1 MLISFKRL
9 LSIVGCFGLLVLSG
23 LDRIVKADQYDLD
36 DQHTSVVFSVS
47 HLGYSYCYGMFGK
60 YSGKISFDSKNP
72 TASQFQFT
80 IDAASLDTKSA
91 KRDEHL
97 RGPDFFNV
105 KQFPEIT
112 FVSKSVEVKDKI
124 INVSGVLT
132 LHGVSKPIVLP
143 LTHMGAGP
151 GPDQK
156 QHTGFS
162 GKMVL
167 KRSEF
172 DMKTFLPNI
181 GDEITV
187 LISFEGVK

>member
-1 MLISFKRL
+1 MSIDFKKMLRVVSCL
-9 LSIVGCFGLLVLSG
+9 GLLVCSG
-23 LDRIVKADQYDLD
+23 IGQSVKAEDYVLD
-36 DQHTSVVFSVS
+36 DQHTSVVFAVS
-47 HLGYSYCYGMFGK
+47 HLGYSFCYGMFGK
-60 YSGKISFDSKNP
+60 YNGKMTFDPKTPAASK
-72 TASQFQFT
+72 FQFS

-112 FVSKSVEVKDKI
+112 FVSKSVEAKDKVM
-124 INVSGVLT
+124 NVAGTLT
-132 LHGVSKPIVLP
+132 LHGVSKSIVLP
-143 LTHMGAGP
+143 LTHMGSGP

-156 QHTGFS
+156 QHVGFS
-162 GKMVL
+162 GKLVV

-181 GDEITV
+181 GDEVTL

>member
-1 MLISFKRL
+1 MLCAITRSLRA
-9 LSIVGCFGLLVLSG
+9 VGCVAMLACGGLMQSA
-23 LDRIVKADQYDLD
+23 KAEEFTLD
-36 DQHTSVVFSVS
+36 DQHTSVVFAVS
-47 HLGYSYCYGMFGK
+47 HMGYSFCYGMFGK
-60 YSGKISFDSKNP
+60 YSGKISFDPKNA
-72 TASQFQFT
+72 TASQFQFI
-80 IDAASLDTKSA
+80 IDAASLDTKSP
-91 KRDEHL
+91 KRDDHL

-112 FVSKSVEVKDKI
+112 FVSKSVEVKDNI
-124 INVSGVLT
+124 MNVTGVLT
-132 LHGVSKPIVLP
+132 LHGVSKSIVLP
-143 LTHMGAGP
+143 LAHMGSGP

-172 DMKTFLPNI
+172 DMKTYLPNI
-181 GDEITV
+181 GDEVTL